1 MILKF
6 DVRGEKLTCDENI
19 VVVEG
24 NKGTYEAEFTFDSEW
39 DNYAKVCV
47 FENEGEC
54 LPVPVINDKAI
65 LPLAERIS
73 AKIGVI
79 GVEVYEDGSISTR
92 ISTNMLSV
100 SVKNGAASSS
110 AVSKLSKEA
119 EMWEVYIARLDEK
132 LESAFKNIDEKREE
146 YQNEVK
152 NAIES
157 INEKIKEANDTADAL
172 EDFIDEQ
179 RKEAGRIVENMGE
192 EIEEATKTVSNL
204 VSRAEESAG
213 EAKNY
218 AGEAM
223 EYAQAAYDHKEAAY
237 GYKDQAQAHSNTAEQ
252 ALADLLAMINSG
264 DIILATNGKLPLSAI
279 PATATQEIYVVES
292 EDELTSLVAQRG
304 DLAELVESINGERTI
319 TKTWQCLGNPSVRNN
334 WVVWGTSYA
343 VSAGNS
349 EQSKSAENSARI
361 NGHRLVEMSAEEFE
375 NAVKDDDTYYLVY

>member
-39 DNYAKVCV
+39 DNYAKVCI

-79 GVEVYEDGSISTR
+79 GVEVHEDGSISTR
-92 ISTNMLSV
+92 ISTNMLAV

-119 EMWEVYIARLDEK
+119 ELWEVYLERLDEK
-132 LESAFKNIDEKREE
+132 AREITQISE
-146 YQNEVK
+146 TAKSQITK
-152 NAIES
+152 IASES
-157 INEKIKEANDTADAL
+157 ITAIKNTA
-172 EDFIDEQ
+172 
-179 RKEAGRIVENMGE
+179 KE
-192 EIEEATKTVSNL
+192 EIENVNTSISNTIKEGQEFAKNLDAEVEAATKVVTNL
-204 VSRAEESAG
+204 VDEANQSAAEAESYKNESKDNANAAGLFAAEAESYRNESEESKSA
-213 EAKNY
+213 
-218 AGEAM
+218 
-223 EYAQAAYDHKEAAY
+223 
-237 GYKDQAQAHSNTAEQ
+237 AEQ
-252 ALADLLAMINSG
+252 AYSDLLKQINDG
-264 DIILATNGKLPLSAI
+264 DIVSAVDGKIPLSFI

-304 DLAELVESINGERTI
+304 DLAELVETINGERTI
-319 TKTWQCLGNPSVRNN
+319 TKTWQCLGNPSSRSN

-361 NGHRLVEMSAEEFE
+361 NGHRLIEMSEEEFK